1 MSTKMSIHR
10 ALADL
15 KTLDSRIN
23 KAIAIFSPVG
33 LKTKKGLI
41 NKVHREDDFVAD
53 AKSIS
58 QSVNDLIKYKTA
70 LKTAIVKSNAETM
83 VTIEGVGEMSV
94 ADAITY
100 KDSAQAHK
108 QSLLM
113 RLRRQLEEGES
124 TMIQL
129 NADVERKA
137 LEMATTALGKDN
149 VKLGDDDVKR
159 VTESYLEN
167 NCYEMIDPINIRSM
181 IDALEAEVLA
191 FDIEVDAVLSEANAT
206 TFIEV

>member
-1 MSTKMSIHR
+1 MSIHR

-15 KTLDSRIN
+15 KTLDSRIS

-41 NKVHREDDFVAD
+41 NKVHREDDFIAS

-58 QSVNDLIKYKTA
+58 QSVNDLIKYKTT

-108 QSLLM
+108 QSLLV
-113 RLRRQLEEGES
+113 RLRKQLEEGES